1 MREAYWRG
9 RFNSATRNRF
19 GQEIADRR
27 TERPRKDE
35 GDPEQQSVIQT
46 CLVVKA
52 LATTRMIP
60 AVTSAP

>member
-27 TERPRKDE
+27 AERPRKDE
-35 GDPEQQSVIQT
+35 GDPEQQSSTLPFADQ
-46 CLVVKA
+46 
-52 LATTRMIP
+52 
-60 AVTSAP
+60 